1 MKEYLTNKHIKSL
14 TNKHIKLLM
23 RCDIGLRGFKNLA
36 ECIPD
41 MDSLMSLDIS
51 ITAIRG
57 CLVKLLKASKD
68 HGILQ
73 TQHINVISIGRSD
86 VPALG
91 DLIDYI
97 TPTY

>member
-14 TNKHIKLLM
+14 M
-23 RCDIGLRGFKNLA
+23 RCDIGLRGFENLA

-41 MDSLMSLDIS
+41 MDSLISLDIS

-57 CLVKLLKASKD
+57 CHGNLVKLLKALKD

-73 TQHINVISIGRSD
+73 TLHINAISIGRSD

-91 DLIDYI
+91 DLID
-97 TPTY
+97 